1 MGEKKDKLRI
11 SRLELQKAADFLP
24 YPLLVSEEIGEH
36 YHNLFLNKKFLEE
49 IGYTV
54 DEIPTKESW
63 FEKAY
68 PDEEYRREVIAEWVG
83 KEIEAS
89 QNGEDFVRMTAHV
102 NCKDN
107 IKRWYEIKASAI
119 NNFNFVAFVDLDKEI
134 VLQEELKSINRN
146 NDRMLSILGHDLRSP
161 VANLISISSMA
172 ANQDLSQSEF
182 SSLIQMINEQS
193 LQVLDLLDN
202 TFNWA
207 RLNLNSIKINKTTVD
222 FEKLIATTLGVY
234 KSFYEGKNIFIS
246 TELESDQKIETDLEI
261 TTVIIRN
268 IMSNAIKFTPENG
281 KITIKSHH
289 NELIIK
295 DTGIG
300 MSAASLSAILDNNS
314 LSRMGTNDEQGTGIG
329 LQLVI
334 SLARK
339 INCKFTIESL
349 PSEGTTIRLIFDA

>member
-1 MGEKKDKLRI
+1 MEGDMNQLKI
-11 SRLELQKAADFLP
+11 SMRELQKAADFLP
-24 YPLLVSEEIGEH
+24 YPLLVSEVEGGQ
-36 YHNLFLNKKFLEE
+36 YVNFFLNKKFLDE

-68 PDEEYRREVIAEWVG
+68 P
-83 KEIEAS
+83 
-89 QNGEDFVRMTAHV
+89 NGEDFVRMTAHV

-107 IKRWYEIKASAI
+107 VKRWYEIKASAI
-119 NNFNFVAFVDLDKEI
+119 NNLNFVAFVDLDKEI

-161 VANLISISSMA
+161 VANLISISSMVT
-172 ANQDLSQSEF
+172 NHDLSQREF
-182 SSLIQMINEQS
+182 VTLIQMINEQS

-207 RLNLNSIKINKTTVD
+207 RLNFNTIKINKTTVD

-246 TELESDQKIETDLEI
+246 VDLESDQKIETDLEI
-261 TTVIIRN
+261 VTIIVRN
-268 IMSNAIKFTPENG
+268 IISNAIKFTPENG
-281 KITIKSHH
+281 QISIKSYH
-289 NELIIK
+289 NELIVK

-300 MSAASLSAILDNNS
+300 ISEARLNDILDNNS
-314 LSRMGTNDEQGTGIG
+314 SSRMGTNNEQGAGIG

-339 INCKFTIESL
+339 INCKFAVESL
-349 PSEGTTIRLIFDA
+349 PSEGTTIRLIFDR